1 MRSVGCG
8 VVGTAVAGGVAAALG
23 SARFERGRLGL
34 AVGSAVS
41 VTLALLLSGGRPV
54 YGGLRVRAE
63 PRGRAT
69 DQAQRIRVGVILS
82 GTENSRAT
90 SATSISQCACGSR
103 YLA

>member
-54 YGGLRVRAE
+54 YGGLRRTRRTSRPGDGSGEADT
-63 PRGRAT
+63 RGR
-69 DQAQRIRVGVILS
+69 DPQRDGEFTGHFGDVQDRKSTRL
-82 GTENSRAT
+82 NS
-90 SATSISQCACGSR
+90 
-103 YLA
+103 